1 MELLKGLSFGLCYLL
16 KQWLR
21 LIDFVLLVMSY
32 LDGRCYYNKANFVM
46 PFFSD
51 SLLSARS
58 GPRPYTDERVS
69 VESKE
74 MMGMDMANVYAVYQ

>member
-1 MELLKGLSFGLCYLL
+1 MLH
-16 KQWLR
+16 
-21 LIDFVLLVMSY
+21 
-32 LDGRCYYNKANFVM
+32 KANFVM

-58 GPRPYTDERVS
+58 GPRPYTYERVS

>member
-1 MELLKGLSFGLCYLL
+1 MLH
-16 KQWLR
+16 
-21 LIDFVLLVMSY
+21 
-32 LDGRCYYNKANFVM
+32 KANFVM